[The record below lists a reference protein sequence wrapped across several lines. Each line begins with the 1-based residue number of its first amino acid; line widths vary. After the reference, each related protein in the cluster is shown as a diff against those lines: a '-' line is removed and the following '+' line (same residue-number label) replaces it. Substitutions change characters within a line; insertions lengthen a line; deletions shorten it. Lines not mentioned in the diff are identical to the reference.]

1 MPTLIDF
8 RRRIRSVRNTQKI
21 TRAMKLVSAAK
32 LRRAQER
39 VFNARPY
46 AGQMLAVLRSL
57 ARRVETRQ
65 LGLSEAAPRRARGG
79 PDPAERDERVQG
91 HPLLQVRPEE
101 KVLVLLLSGDKG
113 LCGPFNTNVI
123 RRAEHFLAAPRNGYE
138 AQLITIGKKGR
149 DFFRRRRVILAEHVN
164 IFLRAVDYG
173 HAREIAA
180 QVIDL
185 YAKKKVDAVY
195 LIYNE
200 FKSILAQRLVTEKL
214 LPIEGVLPTRVEGGV
229 ALPGQ
234 EAYDPT
240 PGRPPSGEQPPAAG
254 TPAAAAGNT
263 QTPVDYLYEQPPA
276 ELFDRLLPR
285 HLEVQ
290 VYRALLESAAAE
302 HAARMTAMD
311 AATNNAADMIDRLTL
326 HMNKVRQAQ
335 ITKELIEIVSGAA
348 AL

>member
-8 RRRIRSVRNTQKI
+8 RRRIRSVQNTQKI

-39 VFNARPY
+39 VLNARPFSS
-46 AGQMLAVLRSL
+46 QMLEVLRSL
-57 ARRVETRQ
+57 ARRVEVRH
-65 LGLSEAAPRRARGG
+65 
-79 PDPAERDERVQG
+79 

-123 RRAEHFLAAPRNGYE
+123 RLAERFLAAHPAERDHE
-138 AQLITIGKKGR
+138 PQLITIGKKGR
-149 DFFRRRRVILAEHVN
+149 DYFRRRQRAIHAEHINV
-164 IFLRAVDYG
+164 FLRAVDAKQ
-173 HAREIAA
+173 AREIAA
-180 QVIDL
+180 EVIGL
-185 YAKKKVDAVY
+185 YTEKRVDAVY

-200 FKSILAQRLVTEKL
+200 FKSILVQRLVTEKL
-214 LPIEGVLPTRVEGGV
+214 LPVEGILPTRVEGPLAV
-229 ALPGQ
+229 PGK
-234 EAYDPT
+234 EAYD
-240 PGRPPSGEQPPAAG
+240 RAPAG
-254 TPAAAAGNT
+254 AAA
-263 QTPVDYLYEQPPA
+263 QPETPPGEIDYLYEQPPA

-285 HLEVQ
+285 HVEVQ
-290 VYRALLESAAAE
+290 VLRAMLESAAAE
-302 HAARMTAMD
+302 QAARMTAMD
-311 AATNNAADMIDRLTL
+311 AATNNAADMIERLTL

>member
-46 AGQMLAVLRSL
+46 AGQMLEVLRSL
-57 ARRVETRQ
+57 ARRVELRT
-65 LGLSEAAPRRARGG
+65 
-79 PDPAERDERVQG
+79 
-91 HPLLQVRPEE
+91 HPLLEVRPEE
-101 KVLVLLLSGDKG
+101 KILVLLLSGDKG

-123 RRAEHFLAAPRNGYE
+123 RLCLHFLASHQDGREP
-138 AQLITIGKKGR
+138 QLITIGKKGR
-149 DFFRRRRVILAEHVN
+149 DFFRRRKEGVLAEHISV
-164 IFLRAVDYG
+164 FLRVVEFRQAK
-173 HAREIAA
+173 EIAD

-185 YAKKKVDAVY
+185 YAKKEVDAVY

-200 FKSILAQRLVTEKL
+200 FKSILAQRLITEKL
-214 LPIEGVLPTRVEGGV
+214 LPLEGVLPTRVEG
-229 ALPGQ
+229 ALAIPGQ
-234 EAYDPT
+234 EAYERAT
-240 PGRPPSGEQPPAAG
+240 PPAAAEAPTVTG
-254 TPAAAAGNT
+254 AD
-263 QTPVDYLYEQPPA
+263 VDYLYEQPAA
-276 ELFDRLLPR
+276 ELLEVLLPR
-285 HLEVQ
+285 HVQVQ

-302 HAARMTAMD
+302 QAARMTAMD
-311 AATNNAADMIDRLTL
+311 GATNNAAEMIDRLTL

>member
-39 VFNARPY
+39 VFSARPY
-46 AGQMLAVLRSL
+46 AGQMLEVLRSV
-57 ARRVETRQ
+57 ARRAEARQ
-65 LGLSEAAPRRARGG
+65 LGLSE
-79 PDPAERDERVQG
+79 VQG
-91 HPLLQVRPEE
+91 HPLLDVRPEE

-123 RRAEHFLAAPRNGYE
+123 RLAERFLAARRNGHE
-138 AQLITIGKKGR
+138 PQLITIGKKGR
-149 DFFRRRRVILAEHVN
+149 DFFRRRKRGILAEHINV
-164 IFLRAVDYG
+164 FLRTVEFSQAK
-173 HAREIAA
+173 EIAA

-185 YAKKKVDAVY
+185 YTKKDVDAVY

-214 LPIEGVLPTRVEGGV
+214 LPLEGVLPTRVEG
-229 ALPGQ
+229 ALAVPGH
-234 EAYDPT
+234 EAYEKTGAGQPV
-240 PGRPPSGEQPPAAG
+240 PQSGTTAAE
-254 TPAAAAGNT
+254 
-263 QTPVDYLYEQPPA
+263 VDYIYEQPPA

-285 HLEVQ
+285 HVEMQ
-290 VYRALLESAAAE
+290 VFRAMLESGAAE
-302 HAARMTAMD
+302 QAARMTAMD
-311 AATNNAADMIDRLTL
+311 SATNNAAEMIDRLTL

-335 ITKELIEIVSGAA
+335 ITRELIEIVSGAA

>member
-8 RRRIRSVRNTQKI
+8 RCRIRSVQNTQKI

-39 VFNARPY
+39 VLNARPFSS
-46 AGQMLAVLRSL
+46 QMLEVLRSL
-57 ARRVETRQ
+57 ARRVEV
-65 LGLSEAAPRRARGG
+65 RR
-79 PDPAERDERVQG
+79 

-123 RRAEHFLAAPRNGYE
+123 RLGERFLAAQRPE
-138 AQLITIGKKGR
+138 ASGDHEPQLITIGKKGR
-149 DFFRRRRVILAEHVN
+149 DYFRRRQRAIHAEHINV
-164 IFLRAVDYG
+164 FLRAVDPKA
-173 HAREIAA
+173 AREIAA
-180 QVIDL
+180 EVIRL
-185 YAKKKVDAVY
+185 YAEKKVDAVY

-200 FKSILAQRLVTEKL
+200 FKSILVQRLVTEKL
-214 LPIEGVLPTRVEGGV
+214 LPVEGILPTRVEGPLAV
-229 ALPGQ
+229 PGKQ
-234 EAYDPT
+234 AYE
-240 PGRPPSGEQPPAAG
+240 RA
-254 TPAAAAGNT
+254 PAAAARPE
-263 QTPVDYLYEQPPA
+263 TPAEEIDYLYEQPPA

-285 HLEVQ
+285 HVEVQ
-290 VYRALLESAAAE
+290 VLRAMLESAAAE
-302 HAARMTAMD
+302 QAARMTAMD
-311 AATNNAADMIDRLTL
+311 AATNNAADMIERLTL